1 MAFGASGDSSLSLA
15 RANGKSTFVAALGC
29 AFLDGPLRQ
38 PRAEVV
44 IVASSFL
51 QARIV
56 FDHLL
61 GFMGE
66 RVAGSQGVAA
76 VGFDPIGSTA
86 SPAHRRVR
94 ALHRVRSQAYART
107 SARSWS
113 WPKPAQWGG
122 STSEASLGGA
132 QDGARQDSRL
142 ETYRARDPA
151 GQMTAIG
158 SLGCWPVI
166 GL

>member
-1 MAFGASGDSSLSLA
+1 MLGHRSHMHALIGYLEALKVTQGRHAGECLTVLPWQRQFLRMAFGAPGDSSLSLA

-66 RVAGSQGVAA
+66 RAGNRKVWRLWDST
-76 VGFDPIGSTA
+76 PIRSLA
-86 SPAHRRVR
+86 SHTHRRVR
-94 ALHRVRSQAYART
+94 ALHRERSQADA
-107 SARSWS
+107 
-113 WPKPAQWGG
+113 
-122 STSEASLGGA
+122 
-132 QDGARQDSRL
+132 
-142 ETYRARDPA
+142 RARA
-151 GQMTAIG
+151 GPG
-158 SLGCWPVI
+158 PGR
-166 GL
+166 